1 MFLVFKNQGIC
12 VTYEN
17 NGRGY
22 YLSLRSCQNKNLE
35 VL

>member
-17 NGRGY
+17 NGREDIIRLY
-22 YLSLRSCQNKNLE
+22 ARAKIKI
-35 VL
+35 